1 MTTILLIRHG
11 ENDSLG
17 KYLPGNLP
25 GIHLNEAGKAQA
37 LLVADSLKDVPIT
50 SIISSPLERAVETAE
65 PLAKMLDLPITLE
78 PGFIEM
84 STGSWTG
91 KNFPE
96 VKGDPL
102 WEKLR
107 SDPENYGFPEGESFS
122 AAQERLWTAL
132 NNVVENQKDH
142 AIVAIF
148 SHSDCIKLLLTR
160 AMEAPLKRYYSFNVD
175 TASLNVLIFRKN
187 RIYLDGQNLR
197 LPYQWKP
204 RVKPTSINNQVPE

>member
-11 ENDSLG
+11 ENDSLS
-17 KYLPGNLP
+17 KYLPGHLP

-37 LLVADSLKDVPIT
+37 QLVAESLKDVPIT
-50 SIISSPLERAVETAE
+50 SFISSPLERAIETAE
-65 PLAKMLDLPITLE
+65 PLARILGLPINLD

-84 STGSWTG
+84 GTGSWTG
-91 KNFPE
+91 KNFPD
-96 VKGDPL
+96 VKADPL

-107 SDPENYGFPEGESFS
+107 SDPEKYGFPDGESFG
-122 AAQERLWTAL
+122 AAQERLWRAL
-132 NNVVENQKDH
+132 QQTIENQPEH

-160 AMEAPLKRYYSFNVD
+160 AMDSPLKRYYSFSVD

-204 RVKPTSINNQVPE
+204 RVKITAINNQISS

>member
-65 PLAKMLDLPITLE
+65 PLAKMLGLPITLE

-107 SDPENYGFPEGESFS
+107 SDPENYGFPDGENFG
-122 AAQERLWTAL
+122 AADERLWTAL
-132 NNVVENQKDH
+132 NKVIENQKDD

>member
-11 ENDSLG
+11 ENDFLG
-17 KYLPGNLP
+17 KYLPGHLAF
-25 GIHLNEAGKAQA
+25 IHLNEAGKAQA
-37 LLVADSLKDVPIT
+37 FLVADSLKNIPIT
-50 SIISSPLERAVETAE
+50 SIVSSPLERAVETAE
-65 PLAKMLDLPITLE
+65 PLAKMLGLTIDLE

-84 STGSWTG
+84 NTGAWTG

-96 VKGDPL
+96 IKKDPL

-107 SDPENYGFPEGESFS
+107 SDPENYGFPEGEGFG
-122 AAQERLWTAL
+122 AAQQRLWATL
-132 NNVVENQKDH
+132 QQVVEKQPEH

-148 SHSDCIKLLLTR
+148 SHSDCIKLMLTS
-160 AMEAPLKRYYSFNVD
+160 AMDVPLKRYYSFGVD
-175 TASLNVLIFRKN
+175 TASMSVLVFRKN

-204 RVKPTSINNQVPE
+204 SVKPIPIQNQIAD